1 MVVNLKQIGGD
12 AILHIV
18 ENNIIPMSALEK
30 GDRFYIPKNPIWLAE
45 QRGTNANSRAHV
57 LAVFL
62 VDNTM
67 IVKPV
72 YFNQLA
78 RVDRETKKLVMSD
91 KVNATTYRGGSKA
104 FNKLAAG
111 KILTVNEVNEDVN
124 DFSYDANGQRNLT
137 EDGKPMYTKTKAFG
151 YKVEDGKG
159 INDAEVA
166 KAVEEYLKD
175 TYVQIDPTDEPQ
187 E

>member
-30 GDRFYIPKNPIWLAE
+30 GDRFYITKSPVWLAE

-62 VDNTM
+62 VDDTM

-78 RVDRETKKLVMSD
+78 RVDRETKKLVMGD

-111 KILTVNEVNEDVN
+111 KILTVSEVNEDVN
-124 DFSYDANGQRNLT
+124 DFSYDQNGQRNLT
-137 EDGKPMYTKTKAFG
+137 EDGKPMFTKTKAFG
-151 YKVEDGKG
+151 YKVEDGKA
-159 INDAEVA
+159 INDAEA
-166 KAVEEYLKD
+166 MKAIEEYLKD
-175 TYVQIDPTDEPQ
+175 NYVQIDPNDEPQ

>member
-30 GDRFYIPKNPIWLAE
+30 GDRFYITKNPVWLAE
-45 QRGTNANSRAHV
+45 QRGTNSNSRAHV

-62 VDNTM
+62 VDDTM

-78 RVDRETKKLVMSD
+78 RVDRETKKLVMGD

-124 DFSYDANGQRNLT
+124 DFSYDQNGQRNLT
-137 EDGKPMYTKTKAFG
+137 EDGKPMFTKTKAFG
-151 YKVEDGKG
+151 YKVEDGKA
-159 INDAEVA
+159 INDAEA
-166 KAVEEYLKD
+166 TKAIEEYLKD
-175 TYVQIDPTDEPQ
+175 NYVQIDPNDEP
-187 E
+187 

>member
-1 MVVNLKQIGGD
+1 MVVNFKQIGGD

-18 ENNIIPMSALEK
+18 ENNIVPMSALEK
-30 GDRFYIPKNPIWLAE
+30 GDRFYIPKQPTWLAE

-62 VDNTM
+62 VDDTM

-91 KVNATTYRGGSKA
+91 KVNVTTYRGGSKA

-111 KILTVNEVNEDVN
+111 KILTVSDVNEDVN
-124 DFSYDANGQRNLT
+124 DFSYDQNGQRNLD
-137 EDGKPMYTKTKAFG
+137 EHGNQMYTKTRAFG
-151 YKVEDGKG
+151 YKVEDGKS
-159 INDAEVA
+159 INDAEAV
-166 KAVEEYLKD
+166 KAINEYLKD
-175 TYVQIDPTDEPQ
+175 TYVQIDPNDEPQ